1 MHVCLVKVK
10 RIIFSFENKKRKVFV
25 FNWNMKTWLTELV
38 FVILGEEV
46 EIIERGKG
54 LRRKNWTRSRM
65 RWKSHV
71 RFCRVAVRMTYLST
85 FPLLPLKNQTLR
97 YVKLPEYA

>member
-1 MHVCLVKVK
+1 LEHENVTDWISSRYFSGRSGDYRTRK
-10 RIIFSFENKKRKVFV
+10 RIQ
-25 FNWNMKTWLTELV
+25 LL
-38 FVILGEEV
+38 
-46 EIIERGKG
+46 
-54 LRRKNWTRSRM
+54 RKNWTRSRM

-85 FPLLPLKNQTLR
+85 FPLLPLKNQTLP